1 MAEPI
6 RSICIL
12 GNGLEAWL
20 TAHVLY
26 KALGGEAVSIHI
38 QPLDSRIHDDCAY
51 TILRPSALVA
61 LDQLDLN
68 LQGLLRL
75 PATLPSLG
83 QVLRSAS
90 GVDTLLPYGGQ
101 GVDWAGTSFHHHWLR
116 ARQAGLRHPYFA
128 FSPGYHAMASDRFAP
143 PDRRN
148 AIGPM
153 QHESGLHV
161 STRELTENLRLNLQA
176 NVIVLDP
183 TANCEQADLVI
194 HAPGAPDRNSTPDP
208 VHAGPPKPYAVRVE
222 AGGESRL
229 QIPLRSGWLDLP
241 TPAGPAKRHCG
252 NSPWGEDGLVVG
264 LAAAHLPGLEDRSMD
279 RLLFELETLLELWP
293 RSGVHSAET
302 LEYNR
307 LWAQEADEWTA
318 LSALSADQEDQ
329 RCQARKAVFRR
340 RGYIEPLESRT
351 ITPEDWVEAFI
362 GRGVI
367 PAHYD
372 RLSERL
378 TDPQLKSELQK
389 FTDAVGRTVREF
401 PSFPSYLRAIDRAV
415 GPATDAKTEPSA

>member
-1 MAEPI
+1 
-6 RSICIL
+6 
-12 GNGLEAWL
+12 
-20 TAHVLY
+20 
-26 KALGGEAVSIHI
+26 
-38 QPLDSRIHDDCAY
+38 
-51 TILRPSALVA
+51 
-61 LDQLDLN
+61 
-68 LQGLLRL
+68 
-75 PATLPSLG
+75 
-83 QVLRSAS
+83 
-90 GVDTLLPYGGQ
+90 
-101 GVDWAGTSFHHHWLR
+101 
-116 ARQAGLRHPYFA
+116 
-128 FSPGYHAMASDRFAP
+128 
-143 PDRRN
+143 
-148 AIGPM
+148 
-153 QHESGLHV
+153 
-161 STRELTENLRLNLQA
+161 
-176 NVIVLDP
+176 
-183 TANCEQADLVI
+183 
-194 HAPGAPDRNSTPDP
+194 
-208 VHAGPPKPYAVRVE
+208 
-222 AGGESRL
+222 
-229 QIPLRSGWLDLP
+229 
-241 TPAGPAKRHCG
+241 
-252 NSPWGEDGLVVG
+252 
-264 LAAAHLPGLEDRSMD
+264 MD

-293 RSGVHSAET
+293 RSGVHSAEA